1 MGISQKTYLTNTKNC
16 VLTLVLVVFCY
27 SYAYTQPLNGNYT
40 INKLQ
45 AASSTNFTS
54 FQSIF
59 NALSTRGING
69 KVIIDVQ
76 NGPYTEQAS
85 LSIVPGATMVNT
97 ILINGNSQTI
107 GYTATLATEKHT
119 LKIDGADFLTI
130 RNLTIDALGLTQ
142 AWGLHYT
149 NNADNNTL
157 DNCIVNIPNF
167 TGVGDGIGVV
177 VSASN
182 TNALTAGSAA
192 KKLQITGCTIT
203 GSANGGAGYGMVINP
218 QATGNILADISV
230 IHTQVQDFRST
241 GILITNS
248 RGVKVFN
255 CQISRPKRTAVD
267 DTYGIRLVNSN
278 KEDSILA
285 NRIFNCYAAATPSS
299 KFGRF
304 YGINVDNSLGSILV
318 ANNVIYENNNSGLWH
333 GIYMGCSPSTKIV
346 HNTISADNSS
356 VTFGK
361 VYGFYH
367 DNATCNSSAGSEFRN
382 NIVSITRGG
391 AESRYGIYQNSG
403 AITIDNNNVFVT
415 GIKANYGWVNGDYK
429 TLKDWQAANGA
440 GAPYGQ
446 NSAQV
451 NPDYFNLSSGNLF
464 PTAVNIDDIGYAA
477 GVSVDINNNLRSSSL
492 PDPGAYEFTIN
503 ANVSKID
510 NSKNTSCVGVRDT
523 VKVLLS
529 NNSPYSISQ
538 FEVAYALNGGAE
550 VVEPFTNTISAGDS
564 AWFAFATPINY
575 VNAGN
580 HSVHAHIKGKPLVG
594 PKNITVHPVPIGFK
608 VQAAPDFKGKI
619 NGGDK
624 IDPDVLPTTDTS
636 KYEITAPLGYL
647 NIDYGIKWSIYAV
660 NLPVL
665 SGQKT
670 VNGADTLVKPA
681 NSNTNAQFT
690 FRPASN
696 LAPDTLLASFY
707 VSDVQTGCVA
717 PPLSRYIR
725 IVPKPVASFSFTN
738 VCEGKA
744 LQFVNTSIG
753 AGFLGYKWFFGDND
767 SSIATSPLKIYNA
780 PGNYRVV
787 LYTTSPDGF
796 VDSSVAIVRV
806 YDAPE
811 TDFSFINQCQGK
823 PISFTNNSVAH
834 TSIYTQDWDFGDANG
849 TSTVANPDYLYSNYG
864 FYTVSLTIT
873 DGRGCTTTRSKQV
886 TFAQKPSAAFSIP
899 VLACNQKKVGFT
911 NNTVANGQIG
921 FTWYFGD
928 GDSSN
933 ARQVEHVYAKEGN
946 YNVMLLA
953 RNGFN
958 CVDTAVKA
966 ITLLGT
972 PSVDFLMSSTC
983 ANQPVSFTNTT
994 TEPLFAG
1001 VKYFWDFGD
1010 AGDGD
1015 TANTLHAQ
1023 YQFTSL
1029 GKRTI
1034 LLNAFAENG
1043 CNAKLERVVEITEKP
1058 LADFI
1063 SPLQVCTGLAYNII
1077 NNSILVTGPLN
1088 YVWGL
1093 GGEASTLKNPIDTF
1107 FAAGNYSIQLIA
1119 YSSMGCADTIVKTI
1133 EAIATPNS
1141 NFSIESRKTG
1151 DGVMILTP
1159 EEPNGSGK
1167 YTWLYGQGV
1176 SDSLKTT
1183 HQFAFVGTGL
1193 ATVTLKVENKGC
1205 TSITKKSVYIDPL
1218 SVDDYAKDGFLNVYP
1233 NPSSG
1238 QFVVQLPNGNEIER
1252 ILIYNSLGQVVFQ
1265 SQNATELHKTF
1276 PLAIHLPSGNYKILV
1291 NTPDSIYSAKVT
1303 IVN

>member
-1 MGISQKTYLTNTKNC
+1 MGISQKTYLTNFKNG
-16 VLTLVLVVFCY
+16 VLTLFLVVLCY
-27 SYAYTQPLNGNYT
+27 GYAFTQPLNGNYT

-45 AASSTNFTS
+45 AASSTNFIS

-59 NALSTRGING
+59 NALTTRGVNG
-69 KVIIDVQ
+69 KVTIDVQ

-85 LSIVPGATMVNT
+85 LGIVPGATIVNT

-130 RNLTIDALGLTQ
+130 RNLTVDALGVSQ
-142 AWGLHYT
+142 AWGIHYT

-304 YGINVDNSLGSILV
+304 YGIHVDNSLGSILV

-356 VTFGK
+356 ATFGK

-367 DNATCNSSAGSEFRN
+367 DNTTCNSSAGSEFRN

-403 AITIDNNNVFVT
+403 AIVIDNNNVFVT

-440 GAPYGQ
+440 GSPYGQ

-477 GVSVDINNNLRSSSL
+477 GISVDINNNLRSNSL
-492 PDPGAYEFTIN
+492 PDLGAYEFTIN
-503 ANVSKID
+503 ANVNKID
-510 NSKNTSCVGVRDT
+510 NSKTTSCVGVSDT

-529 NNSPYSISQ
+529 NNSPYPISE
-538 FEVAYALNGGAE
+538 FEVAYTLSGGAE
-550 VVEPFTNTISAGDS
+550 IVESYTNTISAGDS

-580 HSVHAHIKGKPLVG
+580 HSIQAHIKGKPLIG
-594 PKNITVHPVPIGFK
+594 PKNVTVNPVPIGFK
-608 VQAAPDFKGKI
+608 VQAASDFKGKM

-647 NIDYGIKWSIYAV
+647 NTDYGIKWSIYAV
-660 NLPVL
+660 DLSVL
-665 SGQKT
+665 SSLKT
-670 VNGADTLVKPA
+670 VNGSDTLVKPA

-690 FRPASN
+690 FRPTSN
-696 LAPDTLLASFY
+696 LASDTLLASFY
-707 VSDVQTGCVA
+707 VADVQTGCIA
-717 PPLSRYIR
+717 PPLNRYVR
-725 IVPKPVASFSFTN
+725 IVPKPIAAFSFTN

-744 LQFVNTSIG
+744 LQFVNTSTG
-753 AGFLGYKWFFGDND
+753 GGFLGYKWFFGDND
-767 SSIATSPLKIYNA
+767 SSIATSPLKLYTA

-811 TDFSFINQCQGK
+811 ADFSFTNQCEGK

-849 TSTVANPDYLYSNYG
+849 TSTMANPHYLYSKFG

-886 TFAQKPSAAFSIP
+886 TFAQKPTAAFSFP
-899 VLACNQKKVGFT
+899 LLPCNQKKVGFT
-911 NNTVANGQIG
+911 NNTTTNGQIG

-933 ARQVEHVYAKEGN
+933 AKQVEHVYAGEGN
-946 YNVMLLA
+946 YTVMLLA

-958 CVDTAVKA
+958 CADTIIKG

-972 PSVDFLMSSTC
+972 PTVNFVMSSTC
-983 ANQPVSFTNTT
+983 ANQSVSFTNTT
-994 TEPLFAG
+994 IEPLHTG
-1001 VKYFWDFGD
+1001 VRYFWDFGD
-1010 AGDGD
+1010 AGDSD
-1015 TANTLHAQ
+1015 TANTHHTQ
-1023 YQFTSL
+1023 YKFTSL

-1034 LLNAFAENG
+1034 QLNAFADNG
-1043 CNAKLERVVEITEKP
+1043 CNAKLERVVDITEKP
-1058 LADFI
+1058 LADFV
-1063 SPLQVCTGLAYNII
+1063 SPQQVCSGVEYNIT

-1088 YVWGL
+1088 YVWDL
-1093 GGEASTLKNPIDTF
+1093 GGETSTLEHPKDTF
-1107 FAAGNYSIQLIA
+1107 FTAGNYLIQLIA
-1119 YSSMGCADTIVKTI
+1119 YSSMGCADTITKTI
-1133 EAIATPNS
+1133 EVIATPNS

-1159 EEPNGSGK
+1159 EEPNGSGS
-1167 YTWLYGQGV
+1167 YTWLYGQGGT
-1176 SDSLKTT
+1176 DTLKIS
-1183 HQFAFVGTGL
+1183 HQYAFSATGIIPI
-1193 ATVTLKVENKGC
+1193 TLKVEDKGC
-1205 TSITKKSVYIDPL
+1205 VSITKKTVNINPL
-1218 SVDDYAKDGFLNVYP
+1218 SVADYTSKDILSVYP
-1233 NPSSG
+1233 NSSSG
-1238 QFVVQLPNGNEIER
+1238 QFTIQLPNEDVIER
-1252 ILIYNSLGQVVFQ
+1252 IMVYNYLGQVVFQ
-1265 SQNATELHKTF
+1265 SQNVTELRKTF

-1291 NTPDSIYSAKVT
+1291 NTPDSIYSAKIT